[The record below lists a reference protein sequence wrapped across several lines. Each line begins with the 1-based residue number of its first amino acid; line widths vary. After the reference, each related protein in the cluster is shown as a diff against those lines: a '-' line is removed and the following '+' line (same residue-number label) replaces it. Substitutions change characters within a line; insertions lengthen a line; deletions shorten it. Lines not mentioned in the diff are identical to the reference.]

1 MAEYLNQKEDIIKIE
16 LTSYGIERLSKGR
29 LNPVYYSFHDDEVY
43 YGDSDTTEI
52 YDKLEKDDHTR
63 IYKETSYV
71 TNYKK
76 TSNTEPE
83 DYYSSIQPMGT
94 ADRKTSLHSSLMF
107 KIHSKD
113 VEIASASFVSPSPS
127 RIQIPPPPPETE
139 DGSGDDPIE
148 HEEIYKVSLTEIDLG
163 YLDYCLKAVRL
174 TDYDFENPEESIEDL
189 FGDYP
194 TNLFEDESFIKIDA
208 PDFMFSL
215 EEMNV
220 TDEFDNFEV
229 EFYEYDED
237 SEKYKEITQL
247 PKYTEGVIKNGLLLD
262 NDNEDEISI
271 YGNRF
276 SGNTTISELFLI
288 EADDEIPDEIIEK
301 YFNKEKSSVQKKD
314 SSAEIYSN
322 ALSGPFG
329 EDC

>member
-1 MAEYLNQKEDIIKIE
+1 MAEYLNPKEDIIKIE
-16 LTSYGIERLSKGR
+16 LTSYGIERLKNGR

-52 YDKLEKDDHTR
+52 SDKLEKDDHTR

-71 TNYKK
+71 TSYKK

-83 DYYSSIQPMGT
+83 DYFSSIQPMGT
-94 ADRKTSLHSSLMF
+94 ADRKTNLHSSLSLR
-107 KIHSKD
+107 IHSKD
-113 VEIASASFVSPSPS
+113 LEIVNAS
-127 RIQIPPPPPETE
+127 IEQQENY
-139 DGSGDDPIE
+139 SGT
-148 HEEIYKVSLTEIDLG
+148 LTEIDLG
-163 YLDYCLKAVRL
+163 NLDYCLKAIAL
-174 TDYDFENPEESIEDL
+174 TDYDFENPEESIEDI

-220 TDEFDNFEV
+220 TDEFDNFEI

-237 SEKYKEITQL
+237 SEKYKEIIQL

-262 NDNEDEISI
+262 NDNEEEITI
-271 YGNRF
+271 YGNR
-276 SGNTTISELFLI
+276 SSDNTTISELFLI
-288 EADDEIPDEIIEK
+288 ETDDEIPDEIIEK
-301 YFNKEKSSVQKKD
+301 YFNKEKLSVQKKD

>member
-1 MAEYLNQKEDIIKIE
+1 MAEYLNPKEDIIKIE
-16 LTSYGIERLSKGR
+16 LTSYGIERLKSGR
-29 LNPVYYSFHDDEVY
+29 LNPVYYSFHDDEIY
-43 YGDSDTTEI
+43 YGDPDTTEI

-63 IYKETSYV
+63 IHKDTSYI

-76 TSNTEPE
+76 ISNTEPE

-94 ADRKTSLHSSLMF
+94 ADRKTSLHSSLTF

-113 VEIASASFVSPSPS
+113 VEIASAS
-127 RIQIPPPPPETE
+127 
-139 DGSGDDPIE
+139 IE
-148 HEEIYKVSLTEIDLG
+148 QQKSYTGTLTEIDLG
-163 YLDYCLKAVRL
+163 NLDYCLKAVAL
-174 TDYDFENPEESIEDL
+174 TDYDFEDPEESIDDI

-220 TDEFDNFEV
+220 TDEFDNFEI

-237 SEKYKEITQL
+237 SERYKEITQL

-262 NDNEDEISI
+262 NDNEEEITI
-271 YGNRF
+271 YGNR
-276 SGNTTISELFLI
+276 SSDSTIISELFLI
-288 EADDEIPDEIIEK
+288 ETDDEIPDEIIEK
-301 YFNKEKSSVQKKD
+301 YFNKEKLSVQKKD

>member
-1 MAEYLNQKEDIIKIE
+1 MAEYLNPKEDIIKIE
-16 LTSYGIERLSKGR
+16 LTSYGIERLKSGR
-29 LNPVYYSFHDDEVY
+29 LNPVYYSFHDDEIY
-43 YGDSDTTEI
+43 YGDPDTTEI
-52 YDKLEKDDHTR
+52 SDKLEKDDHTR

-83 DYYSSIQPMGT
+83 DYFSSIQPMGT
-94 ADRKTSLHSSLMF
+94 ADRKTNLHSSLSLR
-107 KIHSKD
+107 IHSKD
-113 VEIASASFVSPSPS
+113 VEIANAS
-127 RIQIPPPPPETE
+127 
-139 DGSGDDPIE
+139 IE
-148 HEEIYKVSLTEIDLG
+148 QQKGYTGTLTEIDLG
-163 YLDYCLKAVRL
+163 NLDYCLKAVAL
-174 TDYDFENPEESIEDL
+174 TDYDFENPEESIEDI

-220 TDEFDNFEV
+220 TDEFDNFEI

-262 NDNEDEISI
+262 NDNEEEITI
-271 YGNRF
+271 YGNR
-276 SGNTTISELFLI
+276 SSDSTTISELFLI
-288 EADDEIPDEIIEK
+288 ETDDEIPDEIIEK
-301 YFNKEKSSVQKKD
+301 YFNKEKLSVQKKD

>member
-1 MAEYLNQKEDIIKIE
+1 MAEYLNPKEDIIKIE
-16 LTSYGIERLSKGR
+16 LTSYGIERLKSGR
-29 LNPVYYSFHDDEVY
+29 LNPVYYSFHDDEIY
-43 YGDSDTTEI
+43 YGDPDTTEI

-63 IYKETSYV
+63 IHKDTSYI

-76 TSNTEPE
+76 ISNTEPE

-94 ADRKTSLHSSLMF
+94 ADRKTSLHSSLTF

-113 VEIASASFVSPSPS
+113 VEIASAS
-127 RIQIPPPPPETE
+127 
-139 DGSGDDPIE
+139 IE
-148 HEEIYKVSLTEIDLG
+148 QQKGYTGTLTEIDLG
-163 YLDYCLKAVRL
+163 NLDYCLKAVAL
-174 TDYDFENPEESIEDL
+174 TDYDFEDPEESIDDI

-220 TDEFDNFEV
+220 TDEFDNFEI

-262 NDNEDEISI
+262 NDNEEEITI
-271 YGNRF
+271 YGNR
-276 SGNTTISELFLI
+276 SSDSTIISELFLI
-288 EADDEIPDEIIEK
+288 ETDDEIPDEIIEK
-301 YFNKEKSSVQKKD
+301 YFNKEKLSVQKKD